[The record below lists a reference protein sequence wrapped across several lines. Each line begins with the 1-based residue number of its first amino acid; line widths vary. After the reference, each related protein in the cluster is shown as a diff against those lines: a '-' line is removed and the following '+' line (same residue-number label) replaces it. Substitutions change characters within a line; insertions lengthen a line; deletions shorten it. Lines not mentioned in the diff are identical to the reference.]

1 MNTIG
6 SMVDTTHESSAQE
19 PEQEQH
25 NVSPILWYDFQ
36 KDMFPSSVIAIFFT
50 FIWLVGWLVVGGEC
64 MSVVHTQKKKRK
76 KMIPLDAE
84 TIFTDQSV

>member
-36 KDMFPSSVIAIFFT
+36 KDMVPSTVIVFFT
-50 FIWLVGWLVVGGEC
+50 FICLFGWLVVGGEC

-76 KMIPLDAE
+76 KND
-84 TIFTDQSV
+84 TFTC